1 MKLRRAYVAGALL
14 AVGVALVIRNSP
26 PTVAQGARKPPA
38 YKVDP
43 LWPKPLPSVKD
54 AQGLSHQWVT
64 GEVGASCID
73 SHDHIITVNR
83 GFLKNGLLP
92 QEGTQSIPAP
102 PVIVYDTDG
111 NIVSSWGDA
120 SLTPEGV
127 TAVLPNG
134 IHGCFADYQDNIWIA
149 GNADGIV
156 QKWSHDGKNM
166 LLQIGTKGSCD
177 GPPTTRPQ
185 APYPTCGE
193 PGSNSSRSLLNDPAD
208 VAVDPNPDPVTGERG
223 SVYIA
228 DGYGN
233 YRVVVFDAK
242 GKYLRQWGSPGSGPS
257 QFVATGGG
265 HPHCVVLGS
274 DGLVYACDRGQNR
287 IHVFDK
293 VGNLKRTIPINPPD
307 QMKATSRADDLA
319 FSNDPAQAFMFVV
332 DLGSDRVWILDRTS
346 GAVLGGIGR
355 PGHMAGEFTF
365 PHTAALDSKGN
376 LYVAETIGGRRH
388 QKFLKV
394 GD

>member
-1 MKLRRAYVAGALL
+1 MAIRRLYVVGLL
-14 AVGVALVIRNSP
+14 LTLIIAISVRQSP
-26 PTVAQGARKPPA
+26 PTFAQGGRKAPT

-54 AQGLSHQWVT
+54 ANGLSHQWVT
-64 GEVGASCID
+64 GEVGATCVD

-83 GFLKNGLLP
+83 GFLKNGLLG
-92 QEGTQSIPAP
+92 QEGTQSVAVP
-102 PVIVYDTDG
+102 PVVVYDPDG
-111 NIVSSWGDA
+111 SIVNSWGDA
-120 SLTPEGV
+120 SLTDAGV
-127 TAVLPNG
+127 PAVLPNSV
-134 IHGCFADYQDNIWIA
+134 HGCFADYQDNIWIA
-149 GNADGIV
+149 GNADGVV
-156 QKWSHDGKNM
+156 QKWSHDGKRM
-166 LLQIGTKGSCD
+166 LLQIGTKGVCD
-177 GPPTTRPQ
+177 GPASRP
-185 APYPTCGE
+185 AAAYPTCGE
-193 PGSNSSRSLLNDPAD
+193 PGGNTSRVLLNDPAD
-208 VAVDPNPDPVTGERG
+208 IAVDPNPDPVTGQRG

-233 YRVVVFDAK
+233 HRVVVFDGE
-242 GKYLRQWGSPGSGPS
+242 GKYLRQWGAAGSGPG

-265 HPHCVVLGS
+265 HPHCVLLGN

-293 VGNLKRTIPINPPD
+293 AGALKRTIQIDPPD

-319 FSNDPAQAFMFVV
+319 FSSDPAQTFMFVV
-332 DLGSDRVWILDRTS
+332 DLGSDRVWILDRET
-346 GAVLGGIGR
+346 GALVGGIGR